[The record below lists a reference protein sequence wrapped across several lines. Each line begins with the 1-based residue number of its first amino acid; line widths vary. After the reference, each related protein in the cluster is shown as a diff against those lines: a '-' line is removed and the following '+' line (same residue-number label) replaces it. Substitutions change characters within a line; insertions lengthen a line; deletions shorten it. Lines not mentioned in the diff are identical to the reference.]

1 VEGQSLAGYTTPD
14 AKRRNNKMDFLLT
27 VKNLSKTFKVSSNQF
42 FDFHPKK
49 IKAVNNVSF
58 SVLPGTTLGIVGETG
73 CGKSTLGRTIVRL
86 YEPTSGEIF
95 FKGQNIT
102 NMRDAE
108 FRPYRKKI
116 QMIFQDPYLSLD
128 ARMTAGEIIAEPIKI
143 HKILSIPAQIIQREC
158 EIMDMVG
165 LNKEHLNRY
174 PHEFSGGQR
183 QRIGLARAIAV
194 GAELIICDEPVSAL
208 DVSIQAQIITLFESL
223 QDKLKLTYIFISH
236 DLAMVKHVSNT
247 VAVMY
252 LGKIVEL
259 SSTSDLFRNPLHPY
273 TKLLISAV
281 PVPDPKLEK
290 NRYQTFNY
298 SELVLENPY
307 NNQCQFFDR
316 CLEKRKEC
324 ENREPMLREVSK
336 EHFVSCFLSK

>member
-1 VEGQSLAGYTTPD
+1 MEPI
-14 AKRRNNKMDFLLT
+14 LT
-27 VKNLSKTFKVSSNQF
+27 VKNLTKTFVTSSNQIF
-42 FDFHPKK
+42 NFHPKK
-49 IKAVNNVSF
+49 IKAVDGVSF
-58 SVLPGTTLGIVGETG
+58 SVFPGTTLGIVGETG

-95 FKGQNIT
+95 FEDQNIT
-102 NMRDAE
+102 KMSERE

-143 HKILSIPAQIIQREC
+143 HKLLSDPAQILEREC

-223 QDKLKLTYIFISH
+223 QAKLNLTYIFISH
-236 DLAMVKHVSNT
+236 DLAMVKHVSSV

-252 LGKIVEL
+252 LGRIVEM
-259 SSTSDLFRNPLHPY
+259 TNTRELFEHPLHPY

-281 PVPDPKLEK
+281 PVPDPILEK
-290 NRYQTFNY
+290 NRYRIFNY
-298 SELVLENPY
+298 SELVMENSY
-307 NNQCQFFDR
+307 NNQCKFIDR
-316 CLEKRKEC
+316 CTEKKKEC
-324 ENREPMLREVSK
+324 ENRDPMLREISPG
-336 EHFVSCFLSK
+336 HFVSCFQAG

>member
-1 VEGQSLAGYTTPD
+1 MTRVVQERY
-14 AKRRNNKMDFLLT
+14 KMIPLLS
-27 VKNLSKTFKVSSNQF
+27 VKNLTKTFIVSSNQIF
-42 FDFHPKK
+42 NFHPKT
-49 IKAVNNVSF
+49 INAVDGVNF
-58 SVLPGTTLGIVGETG
+58 SVMPGTTLGIVGETG
-73 CGKSTLGRTIVRL
+73 CGKSTLGRTIVRI
-86 YEPTSGEIF
+86 YEPTFGDIF
-95 FKGQNIT
+95 YKDKNISKMSDKDFK
-102 NMRDAE
+102 
-108 FRPYRKKI
+108 PYRKKI

-143 HKILSIPAQIIQREC
+143 HKILTDPTEIIKREC

-208 DVSIQAQIITLFESL
+208 DVSIQAQIITLFEHL
-223 QDKLKLTYIFISH
+223 QEKLNLTYIFISH
-236 DLAMVKHVSNT
+236 DLAMVKHVSTN

-252 LGKIVEL
+252 LGKIVEIAP
-259 SSTSDLFRNPLHPY
+259 TKVLFDHPIHPY

-281 PVPDPKLEK
+281 PVPDPQLEK

-307 NNQCQFFDR
+307 NNQCKFLDR
-316 CLEKRKEC
+316 CLEKKKEC
-324 ENREPMLREVSK
+324 ENRQPVLK
-336 EHFVSCFLSK
+336 EISTSHFVSCFQTE

>member
-1 VEGQSLAGYTTPD
+1 MEP
-14 AKRRNNKMDFLLT
+14 LLT
-27 VKNLSKTFKVSSNQF
+27 VKNLTKTFTVSSNQL

-49 IKAVNNVSF
+49 IKAVDGVSF
-58 SVLPGTTLGIVGETG
+58 SVMPGTTLGIVGETG

-95 FKGQNIT
+95 FEGQNIT
-102 NMRDAE
+102 NMTDNE
-108 FRPYRKKI
+108 FRPFRKKI

-143 HKILSIPAQIIQREC
+143 HRILSDPAKIVQREC

-223 QDKLKLTYIFISH
+223 QSKLKLTYIFISH

-252 LGKIVEL
+252 LGKIVEMAD
-259 SSTSDLFRNPLHPY
+259 TNELFNNPIHPY

-281 PVPDPKLEK
+281 PVPDPLLEK
-290 NRYQTFNY
+290 NRYKTFNY

-307 NNQCQFFDR
+307 TNQCKFFDR
-316 CLEKRKEC
+316 CLEKRKDC
-324 ENREPMLREVSK
+324 ENREPILSEITK
-336 EHFVSCFLSK
+336 GHFVSCLLTE

>member
-1 VEGQSLAGYTTPD
+1 MEPI
-14 AKRRNNKMDFLLT
+14 LT
-27 VKNLSKTFKVSSNQF
+27 VKNLVKTFSSSSNSL

-49 IKAVNNVSF
+49 IKAVDGVSF
-58 SVLPGTTLGIVGETG
+58 SIMPGSTLGIVGETG

-86 YEPTSGEIF
+86 YEPTSGDIIF
-95 FKGQNIT
+95 EGTNISKMT
-102 NMRDAE
+102 EHE
-108 FRPYRKKI
+108 FRPYRKRI

-143 HKILSIPAQIIQREC
+143 HKILTNQKDIVSREC
-158 EIMDMVG
+158 EIMEMVG

-208 DVSIQAQIITLFESL
+208 DVSIQAQIITLFENL
-223 QDKLKLTYIFISH
+223 QTKLDLTYLFISH
-236 DLAMVKHVSNT
+236 DLAMVKHVST
-247 VAVMY
+247 EVAVMY

-259 SSTSDLFRNPLHPY
+259 APTKELFLHPIHPY

-281 PVPDPKLEK
+281 PLPDPSLEK
-290 NRYQTFNY
+290 NRYKNFNFQ
-298 SELVLENPY
+298 ELVLENPY
-307 NNQCQFFDR
+307 NKQCKFYDR
-316 CLEKRKEC
+316 CLEKKKEC
-324 ENREPMLREVSK
+324 EIGEPILK
-336 EHFVSCFLSK
+336 EIIKGHFVSCFVAS

>member
-1 VEGQSLAGYTTPD
+1 MTHGVQE
-14 AKRRNNKMDFLLT
+14 RCKMEPLLT
-27 VKNLSKTFKVSSNQF
+27 VKNLSKTFVVSSNQI

-49 IKAVNNVSF
+49 IKAVDSVSF
-58 SVLPGTTLGIVGETG
+58 EVLPGTTLGIVGETG

-86 YEPTSGEIF
+86 YKPTSGEIF
-95 FKGQNIT
+95 FKGKNISKMSDT
-102 NMRDAE
+102 E
-108 FRPYRKKI
+108 FQPYRKKI

-128 ARMTAGEIIAEPIKI
+128 PRMTAGDIIAEPIKI
-143 HKILSIPAQIIQREC
+143 HKILTDHSQIVEREH

-194 GAELIICDEPVSAL
+194 GAEMIICDEPVSAL
-208 DVSIQAQIITLFESL
+208 DVSIQAQIITLFENL
-223 QDKLKLTYIFISH
+223 QSDLNLTYLFISH
-236 DLAMVKHVSNT
+236 DLAMVKHVSKT

-259 SSTSDLFRNPLHPY
+259 APTKDLFEQPLHPY

-281 PVPDPKLEK
+281 PVPDPHLEK
-290 NRYQTFNY
+290 NRYQFFNY
-298 SELVLENPY
+298 SELVQENPY
-307 NNQCQFFDR
+307 NNQCKFFDR
-316 CLEKRKEC
+316 CLEKKKEC
-324 ENREPMLREVSK
+324 ENKEPSLLEVT
-336 EHFVSCFLSK
+336 EGHFVSCFLTG

>member
-1 VEGQSLAGYTTPD
+1 MEP
-14 AKRRNNKMDFLLT
+14 LLKVNHLT
-27 VKNLSKTFKVSSNQF
+27 KTFTTSSNQI
-42 FDFHPKK
+42 FDFHPKR
-49 IKAVNNVSF
+49 IKAVNGVSF
-58 SVLPGTTLGIVGETG
+58 CVMKGSTLGIVGETG

-86 YEPTSGEIF
+86 YEPTSGEIYF
-95 FKGQNIT
+95 EGHNIT
-102 NMRDAE
+102 KMNENE

-143 HKILSIPAQIIQREC
+143 HHILSDPAKIVEREC
-158 EIMDMVG
+158 EIMSMVG

-223 QDKLKLTYIFISH
+223 QKKLNLTYIFISH
-236 DLAMVKHVSNT
+236 DLAMVKHVSQR

-252 LGKIVEL
+252 LGKIVEMAD
-259 SSTSDLFRNPLHPY
+259 TEDLFLNPVHPY

-281 PVPDPKLEK
+281 PVPDPILEK

-298 SELVLENPY
+298 SELVLENAY
-307 NNQCQFFDR
+307 NNQCQFYDR
-316 CLEKRKEC
+316 CLEKNKTC
-324 ENREPMLREVSK
+324 QNRDPVLK
-336 EHFVSCFLSK
+336 KIAPGHFVSCFLTD

>member
-1 VEGQSLAGYTTPD
+1 MEP
-14 AKRRNNKMDFLLT
+14 LLKVNHLT
-27 VKNLSKTFKVSSNQF
+27 KTFTTSSNQI
-42 FDFHPKK
+42 FDFHPKR
-49 IKAVNNVSF
+49 IKAVNGVSF
-58 SVLPGTTLGIVGETG
+58 CVMKGSTLGIVGETG

-86 YEPTSGEIF
+86 YEPTSGEIYF
-95 FKGQNIT
+95 EGHNIT
-102 NMRDAE
+102 KMNENE

-143 HKILSIPAQIIQREC
+143 HHILSDPAKIVEREC
-158 EIMDMVG
+158 EIMSMVG

-223 QDKLKLTYIFISH
+223 QKKLNLTYIFISH
-236 DLAMVKHVSNT
+236 DLAMVKHVSQR

-252 LGKIVEL
+252 LGKIVEMAD
-259 SSTSDLFRNPLHPY
+259 TEDLFLNPVHPY

-281 PVPDPKLEK
+281 PVPDPILEK

-298 SELVLENPY
+298 SELVLENAY
-307 NNQCQFFDR
+307 NNQCQFYDR
-316 CLEKRKEC
+316 CLEKNKTC
-324 ENREPMLREVSK
+324 LNRDPVLK
-336 EHFVSCFLSK
+336 KIAPGHFVSCFLTD